1 MAHLKDEIGNR
12 YGSLLVVN
20 RAENHGTRAA
30 WVCKCDCGKTTIVAG
45 KTLRS
50 GLTKSCGHTQYE
62 GKTITHGMTNTELYR
77 RWHDMKDRCLN
88 RKRAE
93 WNKYGGRGITFCDD
107 WRKFEP
113 FMEWALSNGYEQGL
127 SLDRVDVN
135 GNYCPDNCRWI
146 PINRQARNTSKTVYV
161 EFDGENVP
169 LRDVCERTGADFGR
183 TYWRIR
189 KGWSLKDALEKPAR
203 KKAEND

>member
-12 YGSLLVVN
+12 YGSLLVID
-20 RAENHGTRAA
+20 RAKNHGTRAA
-30 WVCKCDCGKTTIVAG
+30 WVCKCDCGNTTIVAG

-50 GLTKSCGHTQYE
+50 GLTRSCGHTRHE
-62 GKTITHGMTNTELYR
+62 GKTITHGMTHTELYR

-88 RKRAE
+88 SKREE
-93 WNKYGGRGITFCDD
+93 WDKYGGRGITFCEE
-107 WRKFEP
+107 WNAFEP

-135 GNYCPDNCRWI
+135 GNYCPENCRWI
-146 PINRQARNTSKTVYV
+146 PKERQARNTSKTVYV
-161 EFDGENVP
+161 VFDGKQVP
-169 LRDVCERTGADFGR
+169 LRDVCERSKADFRR

-189 KGWSLKDALEKPAR
+189 KGWNLKDALEKPAR
-203 KKAEND
+203 KKASHA